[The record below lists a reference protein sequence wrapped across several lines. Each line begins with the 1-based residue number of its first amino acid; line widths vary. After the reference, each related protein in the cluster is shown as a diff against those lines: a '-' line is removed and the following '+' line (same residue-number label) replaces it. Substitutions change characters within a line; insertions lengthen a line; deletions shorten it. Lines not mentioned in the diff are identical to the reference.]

1 VKRVLVTGCGGFV
14 GPYVAEVLGNDG
26 IEVWGTD
33 QSRSALGLPDD
44 RYRRCELTDGKA
56 VDALLGEVQPD
67 AIVHLAAQ
75 SSAGRSFAEPAA
87 TIKNNVLPVLHIL
100 EYLRTTRVAT
110 KLLAVGSAD
119 IYGPVKPG
127 ELPLAETRAPN
138 PVNPYSLSKT
148 FQEQICGQFASLHG
162 VDVVMTRSFN
172 HTGRGQRD
180 TFVLSS
186 FARQIVEI
194 RTGRR
199 EPVVAAGNIDV
210 RRDFSDVRDVAGAY
224 LALLRKGKSGETY
237 NVCSGKSHSL
247 RELLEK
253 TADLAGVRIE
263 IRIDADRLR
272 PVDME
277 ELRGDP
283 SKIAGHTGW
292 SAKIPI
298 ETTLGMLLDYWSET
312 MGDEKESGND

>member
-14 GPYVAEVLGNDG
+14 GPYVADALGSDG
-26 IEVWGTD
+26 LDVWGTD
-33 QSRSALGLPDD
+33 VRDSVHGNSPS
-44 RYRRCELTDGKA
+44 RYRCRDLTDEKA
-56 VDALLGEVQPD
+56 VSVLLDEAQPD
-67 AIVHLAAQ
+67 AIIHLAAQ
-75 SSAGRSFAEPAA
+75 SSAGKSFSEPAA
-87 TIKNNVLPVLHIL
+87 TIRNNVLPVLHIL
-100 EYLRTTRVAT
+100 EYLRTNNAAA

-119 IYGPVKPG
+119 VYGPVKPDD
-127 ELPLAETRAPN
+127 LPLVETRIPN

-148 FQEQICGQFASLHG
+148 FQEQICAQYASLHG

-180 TFVLSS
+180 VFVLPS
-186 FARQIVEI
+186 FARQIAQI
-194 RTGRR
+194 KLGNQD
-199 EPVVAAGNIDV
+199 PVVAVGNVDV
-210 RRDFSDVRDVAGAY
+210 RRDFSDVHDVVQAY
-224 LALLRKGKSGETY
+224 LALLRKGRCGEIY

-253 TADLAGVRIE
+253 TAELAGVRIE
-263 IRIDADRLR
+263 IKIEADRVR

-283 SKIAGHTGW
+283 AKITGHTGW

-298 ETTLGMLLDYWSET
+298 ETTLESLLGFWF
-312 MGDEKESGND
+312 EKIDD